1 MILLCIL
8 ACCNLSGC
16 GRINF
21 IAPEK
26 KMESYL
32 ERKYDEENPDIVVTC
47 GYGDNFDDNY
57 RDELF
62 RKQFKELMYEYSSQF
77 FTGEYYVWISW
88 DERTEPIDEKQTF
101 EEYIKDDPR
110 FAIDI
115 YVEDMNKEEARDA
128 TTQFRSFLRDKGIQ
142 NSCWAARNYKYD
154 IEEFRKIMTED
165 PGDFEAYYN
174 EDVSKGKELLDGE
187 WGEWKPNDKS
197 DYDGPGYWTLKVTAK
212 KPGKTVLRITVSAV
226 LDSDDYLWYEK
237 AGEEAD
243 FWYYAEDQEYIEI
256 PITITK

>member
-77 FTGEYYVWISW
+77 LPVSIMSRFPGMRERSQLMKNRPLRNISKM
-88 DERTEPIDEKQTF
+88 I
-101 EEYIKDDPR
+101 
-110 FAIDI
+110 
-115 YVEDMNKEEARDA
+115 RDLP
-128 TTQFRSFLRDKGIQ
+128 SI
-142 NSCWAARNYKYD
+142 S
-154 IEEFRKIMTED
+154 M
-165 PGDFEAYYN
+165 
-174 EDVSKGKELLDGE
+174 
-187 WGEWKPNDKS
+187 
-197 DYDGPGYWTLKVTAK
+197 
-212 KPGKTVLRITVSAV
+212 LRI
-226 LDSDDYLWYEK
+226 
-237 AGEEAD
+237 
-243 FWYYAEDQEYIEI
+243 
-256 PITITK
+256 